1 MNQYQC
7 TVLTSCQY
15 DPRTLLHVHY
25 HDALDDDDVHGDAVP
40 PVHGLA

>member
-15 DPRTLLHVHY
+15 DPRTLLHY
-25 HDALDDDDVHGDAVP
+25 HDDLDADDVHGDVVP
-40 PVHGLA
+40 PVPGLA